1 MTKQE
6 SDTGRFVWVMIGC
19 LFVCLFVWLVVCLS
33 ETLYLV
39 FSFVMCAVSAVCC
52 MCGVV
57 KGKKNDFVGVLGLLL
72 KGYSNIR
79 TVKNFL

>member
-19 LFVCLFVWLVVCLS
+19 LFVCLFVCLS
-33 ETLYLV
+33 DQTLYLV
-39 FSFVMCAVSAVCC
+39 FLLDACAVSAVVCC

-57 KGKKNDFVGVLGLLL
+57 KGK
-72 KGYSNIR
+72 
-79 TVKNFL
+79 